1 MLTSI
6 SQWQLEDIFLYM
18 AVPASILLVIQ
29 TVLTL
34 LGLGESDSD
43 TQVDGFDEAPGD
55 LWQVMRWFS
64 LRNLVAFFTFFGWG
78 GLWLMETDLDAPII
92 LILATVIGSCFVG
105 ISTLIFY
112 GIEQMQR
119 SGTLIMD
126 MAIGVRAE
134 VYIPIPP
141 DNSGKGKV
149 SIVIQGAL
157 REVEAVTFDKVRIS
171 TGKEVIVTGLAEK
184 GVLLVTAIDEQ
195 SWM

>member
-1 MLTSI
+1 
-6 SQWQLEDIFLYM
+6 M